1 MSVVPGKYAGYGI
14 RPKGPGSAR
23 RWMDPLPEAW
33 VRNMARAQTALAE
46 PFRGVTTDG
55 HAVPGLFPV
64 MQTGVSTRP
73 ILDAGEA
80 FVRTMSPEQ
89 RQVAMHPVDSQ
100 DWRRWCNWEQY
111 TFRHGLSLEE
121 MALPQRDSALA
132 LMRESLSAR
141 GFETARNVMKLNQV
155 LGEITGNLEWLG
167 EWIYFFS
174 IFGTPSAT
182 EPWGWQLDGHHLN
195 LNYFVMGDQVV
206 MTPGF
211 WGAEP
216 NVADRG
222 EYSGLSEFGPEER
235 HGLELI
241 RALNPL
247 QQARAIIHRSMLS
260 TDQLPGR
267 YTFNDGR
274 QQSVA
279 FKDNALIAYEGIRAD
294 SLDRAQQDLLLQ
306 LIRTYTSHL
315 REGHDEVWMQQVR
328 LHLNDTWFAWIGG
341 TGDKDTFYYKV
352 YSPVLLIE
360 FDMHKGVFLDNEE
373 PEKFHVHIIVRTPN
387 GNDYGGDLLRQ
398 HLMRD
403 HQGGDHHV
411 SHHHG
416 PHGHGP
422 HSDDGDDHDH

>member
-1 MSVVPGKYAGYGI
+1 MSARPGHYAGYGS
-14 RPKGPGSAR
+14 RKKGPGSAR
-23 RWMDPLPEAW
+23 HWMDPVPDLW
-33 VRNMARAQTALAE
+33 VRNMARAEAALAE
-46 PFRGVTTDG
+46 PYKGITTDG
-55 HAVPGLFPV
+55 HVAPDLFPV

-73 ILDAGEA
+73 IREAGEA
-80 FVRTMSPEQ
+80 FVRTMSAEQ
-89 RQVAMHPVDSQ
+89 RRIALHPIDSQ
-100 DWRRWCNWEQY
+100 NWRRWCNWEQF

-121 MALPQRDSALA
+121 MSASQREAALT

-141 GFETARNVMKLNQV
+141 GFEVARNVMKLNQM

-167 EWIYFFS
+167 EWIYFIC

-216 NVADRG
+216 TVADRG
-222 EYSGLSEFGPEER
+222 EYDGLREFEPEER
-235 HGLELI
+235 HGLEFI
-241 RALNPL
+241 RALSPL

-279 FKDNALIAYEGIRAD
+279 FKDNAVIAFEGIRAD
-294 SLDRAQQDLLLQ
+294 ALDRAQQDLLMRLV
-306 LIRTYTSHL
+306 RTYTSHM
-315 REGHDEVWMQQVR
+315 RHGHDEIWEQQVR
-328 LHLNDTWFAWIGG
+328 QHLADTWFAWIGG
-341 TGDKDTFYYKV
+341 TGDHDTFYYKI
-352 YSPVLLIE
+352 YGPVLLIE

-373 PEKFHVHIIVRTPN
+373 PEKFHIHITVRTPN
-387 GNDYGGDLLRQ
+387 GNDYGRDLLRQ
-398 HLMRD
+398 HLAR
-403 HQGGDHHV
+403 
-411 SHHHG
+411 HHH
-416 PHGHGP
+416 H
-422 HSDDGDDHDH
+422 DHDHHHPR